1 MTLIM
6 LCWAVYTLA
15 YLGRYSYNSNVG
27 PIMDFYRINEVDF
40 ALPTTLFFFAYGSGQ
55 IINGLLCRHYNL
67 KYIIPGALIISS
79 IINISVYFGIPF
91 SFIKYLWLMNGISQ
105 SVLWSSLLLLISQYV
120 DPKNRKLA
128 IIIMST
134 TVSIGTFMAYG
145 FSALF
150 AIFDGFKYSFLL
162 ATVCMSAIS
171 ILWFFLYSYMTEGGK
186 KVFLSFTI
194 NKEQSDNVRKEEET
208 NFTVLSF
215 KTFIGI
221 VVLYGIFAIIVN
233 FVKDGLQTW
242 IPKFL
247 KDSYGLSDSISIV
260 FSLVLPVFGVFG
272 AVAAVLFSKK
282 IKNYSDIIGIFFLL
296 TTLCVAGIIS
306 IMSLESILPVVLFF
320 GLTVLFMHGSNNV
333 ITSMLPLSFCGK
345 YNAGLVAGLLNGACY
360 VGSTLSQIVIA
371 AVASKYNWDAVL
383 ILLLGLCFFALVVS
397 LVSMVFRL
405 LRTKKRIK

>member
-120 DPKNRKLA
+120 DPKKRKLA

-162 ATVCMSAIS
+162 ATV
-171 ILWFFLYSYMTEGGK
+171 F
-186 KVFLSFTI
+186 
-194 NKEQSDNVRKEEET
+194 
-208 NFTVLSF
+208 
-215 KTFIGI
+215 
-221 VVLYGIFAIIVN
+221 
-233 FVKDGLQTW
+233 
-242 IPKFL
+242 
-247 KDSYGLSDSISIV
+247 
-260 FSLVLPVFGVFG
+260 
-272 AVAAVLFSKK
+272 
-282 IKNYSDIIGIFFLL
+282 
-296 TTLCVAGIIS
+296 
-306 IMSLESILPVVLFF
+306 
-320 GLTVLFMHGSNNV
+320 
-333 ITSMLPLSFCGK
+333 LPL
-345 YNAGLVAGLLNGACY
+345 
-360 VGSTLSQIVIA
+360 
-371 AVASKYNWDAVL
+371 
-383 ILLLGLCFFALVVS
+383 
-397 LVSMVFRL
+397 
-405 LRTKKRIK
+405 